1 MDENQISVA
10 MLVASKARLLD
21 GDSFTLVGFN
31 AKGKLDN
38 IKFGKLRSEPTI
50 GTVMFNITMIDE
62 KGKPGES
69 KRKWAY
75 ASYLEPILGTK
86 KKAKDG
92 KEAHYEYDG
101 KPVQIIDGVISVVK

>member
-10 MLVASKARLLD
+10 MFEASKARLLD

-38 IKFGKLRSEPTI
+38 IKFGSLRKEPEI
-50 GTVMFNITMIDE
+50 GTVMFNITMIDDD
-62 KGKPGES
+62 GKVGAS

-75 ASYLEPILGTK
+75 ASYLEPILGAK
-86 KKAKDG
+86 KKAKAG
-92 KEAHYEYDG
+92 KEAYMEYDG
-101 KPVQIIDGVISVVK
+101 KPVQIIDGVISSVK